1 MTEEKEEAMREFT
14 TGELEVRVFEDEAA
28 MGATAAVDAAA
39 RLRQAVAERGEARV
53 VIATGNSQYA
63 FTDALVAQD
72 VPWGSVTVFHM
83 DEYLGI
89 DADHPASF
97 QRWIRER
104 IEERVH
110 PARVEYISGLGDPQA
125 EAARYEALLRSAP
138 LDLVCMGVG
147 ENGHLAFNEPFD
159 ADFSDERWA
168 RVVTLTPESRRQQ
181 VGEGHFP
188 SIDDVPAQAIS
199 LTIPALTS
207 ARAIQVCAPEGRKAQ
222 AVRATLHDAI
232 SEAVPS
238 TYLRSTPG
246 ATLYLDAASA
256 SGLDSAA

>member
-1 MTEEKEEAMREFT
+1 MHEFT
-14 TGELEVRVFEDEAA
+14 TDELEVRVFDDEAA
-28 MGATAAVDAAA
+28 MGRAAAVDAAA

-63 FTDALVAQD
+63 FTDALVDQE
-72 VPWGSVTVFHM
+72 VPWQHVTVFHM
-83 DEYLGI
+83 DEYRGI
-89 DADHPASF
+89 DAAHPASF

-104 IEERVH
+104 IQNRLH
-110 PARVEYISGLGDPQA
+110 PLKVEYISGLGDPQA
-125 EAARYEALLRSAP
+125 EAARYESLLRAAP
-138 LDLVCMGVG
+138 LDLVCMGIG

-159 ADFSDERWA
+159 ADFSDDRWA
-168 RVVTLTPESRRQQ
+168 RVITLTPESRSQQ

-188 SIDDVPAQAIS
+188 TVDDVPAQAIS

-207 ARAIQVCAPEGRKAQ
+207 ARWVQICAPESRKAD
-222 AVRATLHDAI
+222 AVRATLHEEV

-238 TYLRSTPG
+238 TFLRRVSG

-256 SGLDSAA
+256 SGLGSAA